1 VTGRGAVSRFAA
13 RGMNASPAGVPLP
26 VGKVRAALLAGLFD
40 EHVTLDER
48 VVLGPRVGEDAA
60 VIDMGDRYL
69 VATTDPIT
77 FVTDVR
83 EDLGWYA
90 LVVNANDI
98 AVRGA
103 APRWFLATCL
113 LPEGRTT
120 EETVEALF
128 GQLGAACRDLG
139 VSLVGGHTEVTH
151 GLDRPLVIGTMLGEV
166 AKDKLVTTSGARPGD
181 ALLLTK
187 GIPVEGT
194 SIIARVRGAEL
205 ERRGYPGPVLTRA
218 REYLS
223 RLSVVPEALLAA
235 ELVSV
240 HAMHDPTEGGLAT
253 ALWELAD
260 AAGVGLAID
269 AERIPILPEGR
280 TLCAEFG
287 LDPLGTIA
295 SGALLVA
302 CAPADAAVVLHAW
315 AREGID
321 CAYIGRAVPREAGV
335 TLTAGGE
342 ARELPLFPQDEIT
355 RLFA

>member
-1 VTGRGAVSRFAA
+1 MTEPQAERTG
-13 RGMNASPAGVPLP
+13 PPLP
-26 VGKVRAALLAGLFD
+26 VGKLRGSFLAGLFGK
-40 EHVTLDER
+40 HVTLDDR

-69 VATTDPIT
+69 LATTDPIT
-77 FVTDVR
+77 FVT

-113 LPEGRTT
+113 LPEGGAT
-120 EETVEALF
+120 EASVEELF

-166 AKDKLVTTSGARPGD
+166 AKDRLVTTSGARPGD

-194 SIIARVRGAEL
+194 SIIARARAAEL
-205 ERRGYPGPVLTRA
+205 GRRGYAEALLARA
-218 REYLS
+218 RGYLA
-223 RLSVVPEALLAA
+223 RLSVVPEALLAT
-235 ELVSV
+235 ELAPV

-260 AAGVGLAID
+260 AAGAGLTVE

-280 TLCAEFG
+280 ALCAEFG

-295 SGALLVA
+295 SGALLIA
-302 CAPADAAVVLHAW
+302 LAPADAGVVLHAC

-321 CAYIGRAVPREAGV
+321 CAFIGRVVPRESGV
-335 TLTAGGE
+335 TLVARRQV
-342 ARELPLFPQDEIT
+342 RELPQFPQDEIT
-355 RLFA
+355 RLFT

>member
-1 VTGRGAVSRFAA
+1 MT
-13 RGMNASPAGVPLP
+13 LP
-26 VGKVRAALLAGLFD
+26 VGKLRGSFLASLFNK
-40 EHVTLDER
+40 HVNLDER

-77 FVTDVR
+77 FVT

-90 LVVNANDI
+90 LVVNANDV

-113 LPEGRTT
+113 LPEGGAS
-120 EETVEALF
+120 EESVEALF
-128 GQLGAACRDLG
+128 AQLGAACRELG

-166 AKDKLVTTSGARPGD
+166 GRDRLVTTSGARVGD

-187 GIPVEGT
+187 GIPLEGT
-194 SIIARVRGAEL
+194 SIIARARATEL
-205 ERRGYPGPVLTRA
+205 RA
-218 REYLS
+218 RGHAEALLVRARAYLTK
-223 RLSVVPEALLAA
+223 LSVVPEALLAV
-235 ELVSV
+235 ELAPV

-253 ALWELAD
+253 ALWELAE
-260 AAGVGLAID
+260 AAGVGLAVE
-269 AERIPILPEGR
+269 AERIPVLPEGR
-280 TLCAEFG
+280 ALCAEYG

-295 SGALLVA
+295 SGALLLA
-302 CAPADAAVVLHAW
+302 LAPSDAGVVLHAC
-315 AREGID
+315 ARDGID
-321 CAYIGRAVPREAGV
+321 CAYIGRVQPRESGV
-335 TLTAGGE
+335 TIAVGGR
-342 ARELPLFPQDEIT
+342 ARELPQFPQDEIT